1 MTTAAEATAPPA
13 GPATPS
19 ESPGLRPKWRPYAL
33 GAIVVVAALLYGW
46 DIWGT
51 GWGNEFY
58 SAAVKSMSQSLT
70 NFVFGSFDP
79 AGVVTVDK
87 PPMGLWP
94 QVVSVW
100 IFGFHQWSL
109 ALPQAIEGVAAVFLL
124 HRTVRRWAG
133 ENAALIAAAV
143 LALTPITVA
152 IDRVNNPDAAL
163 TLICVAAAYA
173 FTRSVEIGIPARSA
187 TKWLLQAAFWVGC
200 GFLTKS
206 LAAWMI
212 VPALGL
218 GYLLGRNASWGR
230 RIGDLAAAGGVLLA
244 SSFWWVLLTVVWP
257 SPKPYV
263 GGSTDGS
270 ELSLIFGYN
279 GLGRVFGEGVG
290 GGGGGGGFPG
300 GGAPGGAAPGGAAGG
315 AVPGGG
321 AAPGG
326 AAPGGG
332 FPGGGGGFGGGGGGR
347 GGGGGGFGGFSQ
359 GNGIGRM
366 FGQEVG
372 GQISWLMP
380 LCLFVLAIVAVIGV
394 ISMRRKLPADHQ
406 QRAGWCMWGAW
417 LIVLS
422 LVFSFQQ
429 GIFHQYYTTQLGP
442 SIAALTGGGL
452 VLLWRYYRKPV
463 GYSWLLLPA
472 GVLITAVWAWV
483 LVARDT
489 SWNGWLRYAVAVV
502 AGIAIIGLVLAKLV
516 NLPGVRVIG
525 VLGIVAVL
533 LAPGVWS
540 AAAAIDQA
548 SAGGPGGLATAG
560 PPGGAFGG
568 FGGGGG
574 GARGGGAGG
583 AGGAGGFPGLP
594 GGEQPTEQ
602 QLEELM
608 EQFGGGGRGGRG
620 SGLTADDQ
628 KILDYVVKNA
638 PNAKVKLAVEGGANA
653 SETYIVNSDVTVI
666 GMGGFM
672 GSDNAPSVD
681 LLKQWKSE
689 GNLGF
694 VLTSAPGATT
704 GARGGG
710 VAEQRTQWV
719 QQNCKVVPSS
729 TYGVTASST
738 SDQPAGGFGGGRFGG
753 AQTLYDCLAK

>member
-1 MTTAAEATAPPA
+1 MTTAAQASAPPA
-13 GPATPS
+13 GPATPV
-19 ESPGLRPKWRPYAL
+19 ESPGLRPHWRKYAL
-33 GAIVVVAALLYGW
+33 GAILLGATVLYGW
-46 DIWGT
+46 NIWGS

-58 SAAVKSMSQSLT
+58 SAAVKSMSEGLT

-100 IFGFHQWSL
+100 IFGWHAWAL

-133 ENAALIAAAV
+133 ENAALIAAAA

-163 TLICVAAAYA
+163 TLLCVAAAYA
-173 FTRSVEIGIPARSA
+173 FTRSVEVGITARSA

-212 VPALGL
+212 VPALAL
-218 GYLLGRNASWGR
+218 GYLFGRNASWGR
-230 RIGDLAAAGGVLLA
+230 RIVDLLAAGGVLLV

-263 GGSTDGS
+263 GGSTDGG

-279 GLGRVFGEGVG
+279 GLGRVFGESVGRG
-290 GGGGGGGFPG
+290 GGAGGAGGFP
-300 GGAPGGAAPGGAAGG
+300 GGAPGGAAPGGA
-315 AVPGGG
+315 V
-321 AAPGG
+321 PGG
-326 AAPGGG
+326 AAPGGTGG
-332 FPGGGGGFGGGGGGR
+332 FPGGR
-347 GGGGGGFGGFSQ
+347 GGGGGFGGFSE
-359 GNGIGRM
+359 GNGITRM
-366 FGQEVG
+366 FGEQVG

-380 LCLFVLAIVAVIGV
+380 LGLFVLAVVAVTGV
-394 ISMRRKLPADHQ
+394 LAWRRKRRADNPLGADHQ
-406 QRAGWCMWGAW
+406 RRAGWFMWGAW

-442 SIAALTGGGL
+442 AVAALAGAGL
-452 VLLWRYYRKPV
+452 VLLWRHYRHPT
-463 GYSWLLLPA
+463 GFSWLLLPA
-472 GVLITAVWAWV
+472 GIVITAAWAWV
-483 LVARDT
+483 LVSRDT
-489 SWNGWLRYAVAVV
+489 SWNGWLRYAVAAV
-502 AGIAIIGLVLAKLV
+502 AVLAVLGLVLAKLL
-516 NLPGVRVIG
+516 NTAGARIAA

-540 AAAAIDQA
+540 AAAAIDSA

-560 PPGGAFGG
+560 PPGGG
-568 FGGGGG
+568 FGGGAAGG
-574 GARGGGAGG
+574 RPGGAGG
-583 AGGAGGFPGLP
+583 QGGLGGFPG
-594 GGEQPTEQ
+594 GQ
-602 QLEELM
+602 QLSPEQL
-608 EQFGGGGRGGRG
+608 EQFEQRFGGGRGGRG
-620 SGLTADDQ
+620 GRGGSTLTAEDQ

-638 PNAKVKLAVEGGANA
+638 PDARIKLAVEGGAMA
-653 SETYIVNSDVTVI
+653 SETFIVNSDVTVI

-672 GSDNAPSVD
+672 GTDNAPSVD
-681 LLKQWKSE
+681 LLKQWQSE
-689 GNLGF
+689 GSLGF
-694 VLTSAPGATT
+694 VLTGGTDGA
-704 GARGGG
+704 GGFGGRGGG
-710 VAEQRTQWV
+710 IAQERTQWV
-719 QQNCKVVPSS
+719 QQNCKVVP
-729 TYGVTASST
+729 
-738 SDQPAGGFGGGRFGG
+738 AGAYGGGT
-753 AQTLYDCLAK
+753 QTLYDCLTK

>member
-1 MTTAAEATAPPA
+1 MTTAAQASAPPA
-13 GPATPS
+13 GPATPE
-19 ESPGLRPKWRPYAL
+19 ESPGLRPRWRSYAL
-33 GAIVVVAALLYGW
+33 GAILVGATVLYGW
-46 DIWGT
+46 DIWGS

-58 SAAVKSMSQSLT
+58 SAAVKSMSQGLT

-100 IFGFHQWSL
+100 IFGWHAWAL

-133 ENAALIAAAV
+133 ENVALIAAAA

-163 TLICVAAAYA
+163 TLLCVAAAYA
-173 FTRSVEIGIPARSA
+173 FTRSVEAGIPTRSA

-212 VPALGL
+212 VPALAV
-218 GYLLGRNASWGR
+218 GYLFGRNASWGR
-230 RIGDLAAAGGVLLA
+230 RIGDLVAAGGVLLV

-263 GGSTDGS
+263 GGSTDGG

-290 GGGGGGGFPG
+290 RGGGGGAGGGFPGGAGGGAASGGAGGFPGGTGGGAAGGAGGFPGGGTGGAGGFPGGGGGFPG
-300 GGAPGGAAPGGAAGG
+300 GG
-315 AVPGGG
+315 
-321 AAPGG
+321 
-326 AAPGGG
+326 
-332 FPGGGGGFGGGGGGR
+332 GR
-347 GGGGGGFGGFSQ
+347 GGGGGFGGFAE
-359 GNGIGRM
+359 GNGITRM
-366 FGQEVG
+366 FGEQVG

-380 LCLFVLAIVAVIGV
+380 LGLFVLAVVAVVGV
-394 ISMRRKLPADHQ
+394 FSWRRRLPADHQ
-406 QRAGWCMWGAW
+406 RRAGWFMWGTW

-442 SIAALTGGGL
+442 AVAALAGAGL
-452 VLLWRYYRKPV
+452 ALLWRHYRHPV
-463 GYSWLLLPA
+463 GVSWLLLPA
-472 GVLITAVWAWV
+472 GIVITAVWAWV
-483 LVARDT
+483 LVSRDT
-489 SWNGWLRYAVAVV
+489 SWNGWLRYAVAIV
-502 AGIAIIGLVLAKLV
+502 AVISVIGLVLAKLL
-516 NLPGVRVIG
+516 NAGGARIAA

-540 AAAAIDQA
+540 AAAAVDSG

-560 PPGGAFGG
+560 PPGGGFGG
-568 FGGGGG
+568 FGGGAGG
-574 GARGGGAGG
+574 GRRGGGAGG
-583 AGGAGGFPGLP
+583 QGGFQGFPG
-594 GGEQPTEQ
+594 GQQPTPE
-602 QLEELM
+602 QLEQL
-608 EQFGGGGRGGRG
+608 EQRFRGGGGRGG
-620 SGLTADDQ
+620 STLTAEDQ
-628 KILDYVVKNA
+628 KILDYVTKNA
-638 PNAKVKLAVEGGANA
+638 PDATVKLAVEGGAMA
-653 SETYIVNSDVTVI
+653 SETFIVNSDVTVI

-672 GSDNAPSVD
+672 GTDDAPSVD
-681 LLKQWKSE
+681 LLKQWQSQ
-689 GNLGF
+689 GHLGF
-694 VLTSAPGATT
+694 VLEG
-704 GARGGG
+704 GGFGGRGGG
-710 VAEQRTQWV
+710 VSQERTQWV
-719 QQNCKVVPSS
+719 QQNCKVVP
-729 TYGVTASST
+729 AS
-738 SDQPAGGFGGGRFGG
+738 AYGGGT
-753 AQTLYDCLAK
+753 QTLYDCLAK

>member
-19 ESPGLRPKWRPYAL
+19 ESPGLRPQWRPYAL
-33 GAIVVVAALLYGW
+33 GAILVVAALLYGW

-70 NFVFGSFDP
+70 NFMFGSFDP

-109 ALPQAIEGVAAVFLL
+109 ALPQAIEGIAAVFLL

-133 ENAALIAAAV
+133 DNAALIAAAV

-230 RIGDLAAAGGVLLA
+230 RIVDLVAAGGVLLA

-279 GLGRVFGEGVG
+279 GLGRVFGENVGRG
-290 GGGGGGGFPG
+290 GGAPAGGPPAGAPAGGGAAQGGGFPSGGGGF
-300 GGAPGGAAPGGAAGG
+300 
-315 AVPGGG
+315 
-321 AAPGG
+321 
-326 AAPGGG
+326 
-332 FPGGGGGFGGGGGGR
+332 GGGR

-359 GNGIGRM
+359 GNGITRM
-366 FGQEVG
+366 FGDEVG

-380 LCLFVLAIVAVIGV
+380 LCLFVLAIVAVVGV
-394 ISMRRKLPADHQ
+394 ISLRRKLPADHQ
-406 QRAGWCMWGAW
+406 RRAGWYMWGAW

-442 SIAALTGGGL
+442 AIAGLTGGGL
-452 VLLWRYYRKPV
+452 VLLWRYYRRPV

-472 GVLITAVWAWV
+472 GIVITAVWAWV
-483 LVARDT
+483 LVSRDT

-502 AGIAIIGLVLAKLV
+502 AGIAVIGLVLAKLV
-516 NLPGVRVIG
+516 NVPGVRVVG

-560 PPGGAFGG
+560 PPGSG

-574 GARGGGAGG
+574 GARGGDAAGRGG
-583 AGGAGGFPGLP
+583 AGGAGGFPALP
-594 GGEQPTEQ
+594 GGQQLTEQ

-608 EQFGGGGRGGRG
+608 EQFGGGGRGGRS

-638 PNAKVKLAVEGGANA
+638 PNAKIKLAVEGGANA
-653 SETYIVNSDVTVI
+653 SETYIVNSDATVI

-694 VLTSAPGATT
+694 VLTSAPNSTGAD
-704 GARGGG
+704 ARGGG
-710 VAEQRTQWV
+710 VAQGRTQWV

-738 SDQPAGGFGGGRFGG
+738 SDQTGGFGGGRFGG

>member
-13 GPATPS
+13 SPATPS
-19 ESPGLRPKWRPYAL
+19 ESPGFRPQWRPYAL
-33 GAIVVVAALLYGW
+33 GAILVGAAVLYGW
-46 DIWGT
+46 NIWAT

-58 SAAVKSMSQSLT
+58 SAAVKSMSESLT
-70 NFVFGSFDP
+70 NFVFGSYDP

-100 IFGFHQWSL
+100 IFGWHAWAL

-133 ENAALIAAAV
+133 DNVALIAAAA

-163 TLICVAAAYA
+163 TLLCVAAAYA
-173 FTRSVEIGIPARSA
+173 FTRSVEVGIPARSA

-212 VPALGL
+212 VPALGV
-218 GYLLGRNASWGR
+218 GYLFGRNASWGR
-230 RIGDLAAAGGVLLA
+230 RIVDLLAAGGVLLA
-244 SSFWWVLLTVVWP
+244 SSFWWVLLTAVWP
-257 SPKPYV
+257 GPKPYV

-279 GLGRVFGEGVG
+279 GLGRVFGESVG
-290 GGGGGGGFPG
+290 RGGG
-300 GGAPGGAAPGGAAGG
+300 GGAPGGA
-315 AVPGGG
+315 
-321 AAPGG
+321 
-326 AAPGGG
+326 GG
-332 FPGGGGGFGGGGGGR
+332 FPGGAGGGAGGAGGFPGGAGGFGGGGG

-359 GNGIGRM
+359 GNGITRM
-366 FGQEVG
+366 FGDEVG

-380 LCLFVLAIVAVIGV
+380 LCLFVLAIVAVVGV
-394 ISMRRKLPADHQ
+394 ISWRRKLPADYQ
-406 QRAGWCMWGAW
+406 RRAGWFMWGTW
-417 LIVLS
+417 MIVLS

-442 SIAALTGGGL
+442 AVAALAGGGL
-452 VLLWRYYRKPV
+452 ALLWRYYRRPV
-463 GYSWLLLPA
+463 GFSWLLFPA
-472 GVLITAVWAWV
+472 GIVLTAVWAWV
-483 LVARDT
+483 LVSRDT
-489 SWNGWLRYAVAVV
+489 SWNGWLRYAVAAV
-502 AGIAIIGLVLAKLV
+502 AAVAVIGLVLAKLV
-516 NLPGVRVIG
+516 NVPGARVAA
-525 VLGIVAVL
+525 VLGLVAVL

-540 AAAAIDQA
+540 AAATLDSG

-568 FGGGGG
+568 FGGGGAG
-574 GARGGGAGG
+574 RGGGGRGG

-594 GGEQPTEQ
+594 GGQQPTAEQ
-602 QLEELM
+602 MEELM
-608 EQFGGGGRGGRG
+608 QRFGGGGRGGG

-628 KILDYVVKNA
+628 KILDYVTKNA
-638 PNAKVKLAVEGGANA
+638 PHANVKLAIEGGAMA

-672 GSDNAPSVD
+672 GSDDAPSVD
-681 LLKQWKSE
+681 LLKQWQSQ

-694 VLTSAPGATT
+694 VLTSAAGASAT
-704 GARGGG
+704 GGGFARGGG
-710 VAEQRTQWV
+710 IAEQRTQWV
-719 QQNCKVVPSS
+719 QQNCKVVPS
-729 TYGVTASST
+729 TDYGVTASST
-738 SDQPAGGFGGGRFGG
+738 SDQAGGFPGGRGG
-753 AQTLYDCLAK
+753 AQTLYNCLAK